1 MPQAPEDLAE
11 HDCITFTAVAQPE
24 RWAFP
29 GERGERRVPIHS
41 RLVVNAAEAAVDAA
55 VAGLGI
61 TRVLSYQ
68 AARPLAAGALQLLLE
83 HCDPPAMPVSLI
95 HREAR
100 FPPAKVRRFVSF
112 AATRLRQ
119 ELGRLSPADMRE

>member
-1 MPQAPEDLAE
+1 MPKAPEDLAD
-11 HDCITFTAVAQPE
+11 HDCITFTAVAPPD

-41 RLVVNAAEAAVDAA
+41 RLVVNGAEAALDAA
-55 VAGLGI
+55 LADLGI

-68 AARPLAAGALQLLLE
+68 AADAVAAGALQVLLQDFE
-83 HCDPPAMPVSLI
+83 PPAMPVSLV

-100 FPPAKVRRFVSF
+100 FPPARVRSFVSF
-112 AATRLRQ
+112 AAARLRHK
-119 ELGRLSPADMRE
+119 LGAGTAV